1 MAVKIETDVLVVG
14 SGPAGGASAALL
26 SMYGVRN
33 VMITKYG
40 WLADT
45 PRAHITNQRAME
57 VLRDLGVEKEA
68 MLYATP
74 QDLMANNVFCE
85 SLAGEELGRLYSWG
99 NHPARKADYDLAS
112 PTRICDLPQN
122 YLEPILLEAAG
133 QRGTVIRFN
142 TEFLDLVQDQDG
154 VTATVKD
161 RITNET
167 YDIRAKYLIGADGG
181 RSRVAEVIGLPMEGQ
196 MGRAGS
202 MNIIVQ
208 ADLTKYVAHRPS
220 VLYWV
225 LQPGAQIGG
234 IGAGLVRMVRPWN
247 EWLIIWGYDIEQGE
261 RNLNDDEAV
270 SIVRN
275 LVGDDDLEVKV
286 RSTSTWTVNEMY
298 AGRYTEGRVFC
309 MGDAVHRHPPSN
321 GLGSNTSIQDAYNL
335 CWKLRYVLEGKA
347 SPALLDSY
355 STERQPIGKQIVT
368 RANKSIGEFP
378 PIFEAVGL
386 LSSTDP
392 AEARRN
398 IEARKEATDEA
409 KARRKKLYAAVA
421 YKSFEFNCHGV
432 EMNQRY
438 ASGAVVSDGSAEPA
452 FTRDRELYYQAT
464 TWPGAHLPHV
474 WVEHDGVRKSTLDL
488 AGQGRFVLFT
498 GIGGECWRAAADAVQ
513 SRHGVAVEVVTIGP
527 AGRDAQDI
535 YADWYRQSEVEEDGC
550 VLVRPDM
557 FVGWR
562 APTASPQAAEL
573 LVEVFDKLLGFSK
586 TSAVR
591 TASAMA
597 AE

>member
-1 MAVKIETDVLVVG
+1 MAIKIETDVLVVG
-14 SGPAGGASAALL
+14 SGPAGATSAALL
-26 SMYGVRN
+26 GLYGVKHIL
-33 VMITKYG
+33 ITKYG

-57 VLRDLGVEKEA
+57 VLRDLGIEQA
-68 MLYATP
+68 AIAQATP
-74 QDLMANNVFCE
+74 QHLMANNVFCE
-85 SLAGEELGRLYSWG
+85 SIAGEELGRLYSWG
-99 NHPARKADYDLAS
+99 NHPARKGDYDLAS
-112 PTRICDLPQN
+112 PTRMCDLPQN

-133 QRGTVIRFN
+133 QRGTTIRFN
-142 TEFLDLVQDQDG
+142 TEFLDLTQDADG
-154 VTATVKD
+154 VMATVKD
-161 RITNET
+161 RISNET
-167 YDIRAKYLIGADGG
+167 YEIRAKYLIGADGG

-202 MNIIVQ
+202 MNIIVN
-208 ADLTKYVAHRPS
+208 ADLSKYVAHRPS

-261 RNLNDDEAV
+261 RKLGDDEAV

-275 LVGDDDLEVKV
+275 LVGDENLEVKI

-298 AGRYTEGRVFC
+298 AGYYSVGRVHC
-309 MGDAVHRHPPSN
+309 MGDAVHRHPPTN

-335 CWKLRYVLEGKA
+335 CWKLKFVLEGKA
-347 SPALLDSY
+347 SPDLLDSY
-355 STERQPIGKQIVT
+355 SAERQPVGKQIVT
-368 RANKSIGEFP
+368 RANKSIGDFP

-392 AEARRN
+392 AEARKN
-398 IEARKEATDEA
+398 IEARKAPTPEG
-409 KARRKKLYAAVA
+409 KARRKKLYEAIA

-438 ASGAVVSDGSAEPA
+438 ASSAVVSDGTPA
-452 FTRDRELYYQAT
+452 PAYQRDHELYYQAT

-474 WVEHDGVRKSTLDL
+474 WVEQHGQRKSTLDL
-488 AGQGRFVLFT
+488 TGKGRFVLLT
-498 GIGGECWRAAADAVQ
+498 GIGGDCWKTAADAVT
-513 SRHGVAVEVVTIGP
+513 SKLGVPVDVVTIGP
-527 AGRDAQDI
+527 AGSDAQDV
-535 YADWYRQSEVEEDGC
+535 YADWYRASEVEEDGC

-557 FVGWR
+557 YIGWR
-562 APTASPQAAEL
+562 AKEAMAQASDV
-573 LVEVFDKLLGFSK
+573 LVEVFGKLLGRAEGS
-586 TSAVR
+586 T
-591 TASAMA
+591 TASVA